1 MLVVVA
7 GKPRY
12 GDSSA
17 MTAAGAGPAT
27 TLTITGRQRKLAIPD
42 PTDSTKAFQW
52 TDIVSRFTA
61 VRKDPAAAL
70 KHAEARSRAFAGS
83 GSAPDAPLEL
93 ALDMPSGDAMAI
105 AGPPPEPAKVVI
117 PTLPTLVHDQA
128 FFADIKGRGFHNGL
142 LDGLA
147 NFYKG

>member
-1 MLVVVA
+1 MLVVVG

-12 GDSSA
+12 GDA
-17 MTAAGAGPAT
+17 GPMTTAAAGPTT
-27 TLTITGRQRKLAIPD
+27 TLSISGRQRKLAIPD
-42 PTDSTKAFQW
+42 PKDSTKAFQW
-52 TDIVSRFTA
+52 TDIVSRLNS

-70 KHAEARSRAFAGS
+70 KNAEGRSRAFAGP

-93 ALDMPSGDAMAI
+93 ALDMPSGDAMAF

-117 PTLPTLVHDQA
+117 PTLPTLVHDNA
-128 FFADIKGRGFHNGL
+128 FFADIHGHGFHGGL

-147 NFYKG
+147 GFYKE